1 MSAVSVSFV
10 QGEGAL
16 AHNNR
21 EYINKN
27 VDVERIKN
35 NINYKNETLEDA
47 YKKCFGDS
55 VERYNSKQKRN
66 DRKIDDYLDQVK
78 KSKNN
83 EKPFYETIVQVGDK
97 NTNPVGTLDGDR
109 AKNILDEYARTF
121 QERNPNLYVFNM
133 KMHLDEAT
141 PHLHIDYIPV
151 ATGYK
156 QGLDTRNSLTKAH
169 QNMGIDKGTGKNDNS
184 TMKWQDKERGYL
196 RGICEKHKV
205 KVIDKNVNRE
215 HLTVDEYK
223 VQVEKIEKLY
233 YQNMNKDT
241 EKINVS
247 SVPLTDKKIISSD
260 DLDKLLKNAKIK
272 EFSESKISSV
282 FNQINIKEKELNTK
296 LLELAKER
304 DSASKALK
312 RFREQEIDELREKEK
327 YENKY
332 NEQLTLNQK
341 YDELKEKFD
350 LQNVQLEE
358 YKADKENLAY
368 VNANL
373 MKAFNLLA
381 YDDEE
386 YKVDLNKKQMNLVK
400 GLENYTKS
408 WLKSTGYDDLAKEV
422 EEKMGISKGIE
433 KEIKEITRSMSR
445 GYER

>member
-27 VDVERIKN
+27 VDVERIKD

-47 YKKCFGDS
+47 YEKCFGDS
-55 VERYNSKQKRN
+55 VERYNSKQKRS
-66 DRKIDDYLDQVK
+66 DRKINDYLDQVK

-241 EKINVS
+241 EKINIS

-260 DLDKLLKNAKIK
+260 DLDKLLKNSKIK

-282 FNQINIKEKELNTK
+282 FNQINIKEKELNTQ

-304 DSASKALK
+304 DLASKALK
-312 RFREQEIDELREKEK
+312 RFREQEIDGLREKER
-327 YENKY
+327 YESKY
-332 NEQLTLNQK
+332 NEQLILNQK

-368 VNANL
+368 VNTNL

-381 YDDEE
+381 YDDEN
-386 YKVDLNKKQMNLVK
+386 YKADFNKKQMNLVK
-400 GLENYTKS
+400 GLENYTKA

-422 EEKMGISKGIE
+422 DEKMGISKGIE
-433 KEIKEITRSMSR
+433 NQIKEITRSINR